1 MYRDSTGKYHCPG
14 YLSVITRHMAKKV
27 LDSLAPIVEII
38 KNCKVVIVL
47 PILRY
52 VHNKCCNDANHIEN
66 FGTENLKEEVM
77 AGLDSLREILQVWGE
92 SFFSAFTHVDCVEAI
107 TNGGDPWDATT
118 LSGGPVWGA
127 GDPVHLVPHAYEAAT
142 NAVLEAAESLQDQ
155 EGEPASKRQR
165 LESVV
170 VTVKESPRAA
180 STKMPPPAK
189 PTWSTGEIER
199 PAGGKG
205 RGGQMRGGRGPRGRG
220 YSFKP
225 YRGAYRGRQ
234 GGHRGGRY

>member
-1 MYRDSTGKYHCPG
+1 
-14 YLSVITRHMAKKV
+14 MAS
-27 LDSLAPIVEII
+27 LDSL
-38 KNCKVVIVL
+38 
-47 PILRY
+47 
-52 VHNKCCNDANHIEN
+52 
-66 FGTENLKEEVM
+66 
-77 AGLDSLREILQVWGE
+77 SEILQVWGE

-118 LSGGPVWGA
+118 LNGGPVWGA
-127 GDPVHLVPHAYEAAT
+127 GDPVHLVLHAYEAAT

-205 RGGQMRGGRGPRGRG
+205 QGGQMRGGRGPRGRG
-220 YSFKP
+220 P